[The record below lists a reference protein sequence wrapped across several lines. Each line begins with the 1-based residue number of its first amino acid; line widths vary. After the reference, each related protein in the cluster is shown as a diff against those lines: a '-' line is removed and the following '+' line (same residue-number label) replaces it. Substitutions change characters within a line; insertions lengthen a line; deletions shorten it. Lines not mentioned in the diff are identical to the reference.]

1 MARQTIN
8 NAKLGAFVLGGLLF
22 LILLL
27 YMIGRNR
34 SLFSSTYLLKARFEN
49 VQGLI
54 PGNNVRYAGIQ
65 SGTVKYIDILN
76 DTTIEV
82 SMIIDTKMEK
92 IIRKDAITSIG
103 TDGLVGNK
111 VINIVPGISNAA
123 IAIEG
128 DLLTTKKAIDT
139 DEILSTL
146 SNTNRDVATIV
157 MGLKTTVER
166 INNSSALWNL
176 LSDETLPADIRNSA
190 TNIRL
195 ATSKASLMTNDL
207 QVIISNLKEGKGS
220 LGILLKDTAFA
231 SNLNEAAFKMRSVG
245 VQADKLSLQ
254 LNSLVSE
261 IKYDIDNV
269 KGPANSLL
277 RDTSMVNK
285 LNESLDNIQKG
296 TDGFNQNM
304 DALKNSFLFRGYFR
318 RQEKQKESSKRLKQ

>member
-1 MARQTIN
+1 MARQIIN

-22 LILLL
+22 LIILL

-34 SLFSSTYLLKARFEN
+34 SLFGSTYLLKARFEN

-65 SGTVKYIDILN
+65 AGTVKKIDILN

-82 SMIIDTKMEK
+82 SMIIETKMEN

-111 VINIVPGISNAA
+111 VINIVPGRSNAA

-128 DLLTTKKAIDT
+128 DLLATKKALDT

-146 SNTNRDVATIV
+146 SNTNKDVAIIV
-157 MGLKTTVER
+157 TGLKTTVER
-166 INNSSALWNL
+166 INNSSALWTL
-176 LSDETLPADIRNSA
+176 LSDETIPVDIRNSA
-190 TNIRL
+190 TNIRQ

-207 QVIISNLKEGKGS
+207 QAIIKDLKEGKGS
-220 LGILLKDTAFA
+220 AGILLKDTAFA
-231 SNLNEAAFKMRSVG
+231 YNINEAALKMRSVG
-245 VQADKLSLQ
+245 VQADKLSVQ
-254 LNSLVSE
+254 LNTLVSG
-261 IKYDIDNV
+261 IQNDINNG

-285 LNESLDNIQKG
+285 LNKSMDNIQKG

-304 DALKNSFLFRGYFR
+304 EALKNSFLFRGYFR
-318 RQEKQKESSKRLKQ
+318 RQEKQKEASKRLQ

>member
-176 LSDETLPADIRNSA
+176 LSDETLPANIRNSA

-195 ATSKASLMTNDL
+195 ATSKASLITNDL
-207 QVIISNLKEGKGS
+207 QAIISNLKEGKGS

-318 RQEKQKESSKRLKQ
+318 RQEKQKEYYKRLNQ

>member
-318 RQEKQKESSKRLKQ
+318 RQEKQKEASKRLKQ

>member
-1 MARQTIN
+1 MARQIIN

-22 LILLL
+22 LIILL

-34 SLFSSTYLLKARFEN
+34 SLFGSTYLLKARFEN

-65 SGTVKYIDILN
+65 AGTVKKIDILN

-82 SMIIDTKMEK
+82 SMIIETKMEN

-111 VINIVPGISNAA
+111 VINIVPGRSNAA

-128 DLLTTKKAIDT
+128 DLLATKKALDT

-146 SNTNRDVATIV
+146 SNTNKDVAIIV
-157 MGLKTTVER
+157 TGLKTTVER
-166 INNSSALWNL
+166 INNSSALWTL
-176 LSDETLPADIRNSA
+176 LSDETIPVDMRNSA

-207 QVIISNLKEGKGS
+207 QAIIRDLKEGKGS
-220 LGILLKDTAFA
+220 AGILLKDTAFA
-231 SNLNEAAFKMRSVG
+231 HNINEAALKMRSVG
-245 VQADKLSLQ
+245 IQADKLSIQ
-254 LNSLVSE
+254 LNALVSGVQN
-261 IKYDIDNV
+261 DINNG

-285 LNESLDNIQKG
+285 LNKSMDNIQKG

-304 DALKNSFLFRGYFR
+304 EALKNSFLFRGYFR
-318 RQEKQKESSKRLKQ
+318 RQEKQKEASKRLQ

>member
-1 MARQTIN
+1 MARQIIN

-22 LILLL
+22 LIILL

-34 SLFSSTYLLKARFEN
+34 SLFGSTYLLKARFEN

-65 SGTVKYIDILN
+65 AGTVKKIDILN

-82 SMIIDTKMEK
+82 SMIIETKMEN

-111 VINIVPGISNAA
+111 VINIVPGRSNAA
-123 IAIEG
+123 IAVEG
-128 DLLTTKKAIDT
+128 DLLATKKSLDT

-146 SNTNRDVATIV
+146 SNTNKDVAIIV
-157 MGLKTTVER
+157 TGLKTTVER
-166 INNSSALWNL
+166 INNSAALWTL
-176 LSDETLPADIRNSA
+176 LSDETIPVDIRNSA

-195 ATSKASLMTNDL
+195 ATTKASLMTNDL
-207 QVIISNLKEGKGS
+207 QEIIRDLKEGKGS
-220 LGILLKDTAFA
+220 AGILLKDTAFA
-231 SNLNEAAFKMRSVG
+231 YNINEAALKMRSVG
-245 VQADKLSLQ
+245 IHADKLSIQ
-254 LNSLVSE
+254 LNTLVSG
-261 IKYDIDNV
+261 IQNDINKG

-277 RDTSMVNK
+277 RDSSMVNK
-285 LNESLDNIQKG
+285 LNKSLDNIQKG

-304 DALKNSFLFRGYFR
+304 EALKNSFLFRGYFR
-318 RQEKQKESSKRLKQ
+318 RQEKQKEASKRLQ

>member
-176 LSDETLPADIRNSA
+176 LSDETLPANIRNSA

-318 RQEKQKESSKRLKQ
+318 RQEKQKESSKRLNQ

>member
-8 NAKLGAFVLGGLLF
+8 NTKLGAFVLGGLLF

-65 SGTVKYIDILN
+65 AGTVKKIEILN

-82 SMIIDTKMEK
+82 SMIIETKMEN

-111 VINIVPGISNAA
+111 VINIVPGKSNAI
-123 IAIEG
+123 IAIDG
-128 DLLTTKKAIDT
+128 DLLATKKALDT

-146 SNTNRDVATIV
+146 SNTNKDIAIIV
-157 MGLKTTVER
+157 MGLKSTVER
-166 INNSSALWNL
+166 INSSTALWGL
-176 LSDETLPADIRNSA
+176 LSDETIPADIQNSVA
-190 TNIRL
+190 NIRL
-195 ATSKASLMTNDL
+195 ATSRASMMTNDL
-207 QVIISNLKEGKGS
+207 HTIIGDIKEGKGS
-220 LGILLKDTAFA
+220 TGILLKDTTFA
-231 SNLNEAAFKMRSVG
+231 YNLNGAALKMREVG
-245 VQADKLSLQ
+245 DQADNLSSQ
-254 LNSLVSE
+254 LNSLVSG
-261 IKYDIDNV
+261 IQNDINKG
-269 KGPANSLL
+269 KGPANALL
-277 RDTSMVNK
+277 RDSSMVNN
-285 LNESLDNIQKG
+285 LNKSLDNIQKG

-304 DALKNSFLFRGYFR
+304 EALKKSFFFRGYFR
-318 RQEKQKESSKRLKQ
+318 RQEKQKEASKRLQ

>member
-1 MARQTIN
+1 MAKQTIN
-8 NAKLGAFVLGGLLF
+8 NTKLGAFVLGGLLF

-34 SLFSSTYLLKARFEN
+34 SLFGSTYLLKVRFEN

-65 SGTVKYIDILN
+65 AGTVKRIDILN

-82 SMIIDTKMEK
+82 SMIIETKMQH

-111 VINIVPGISNAA
+111 VINIVPGRSNAA

-128 DLLTTKKAIDT
+128 DLLATKKTLDT
-139 DEILSTL
+139 DEIISTL
-146 SNTNRDVATIV
+146 SNTNKDVAIIV
-157 MGLKTTVER
+157 AGLKMTVER
-166 INNSSALWNL
+166 INNSAALWNL

-190 TNIRL
+190 TNIKL
-195 ATSKASLMTNDL
+195 ATAKASLMTNDL
-207 QVIISNLKEGKGS
+207 QAIVRDLKDGKGS
-220 LGILLKDTAFA
+220 VGVLLKDTVFA
-231 SNLNEAAFKMRSVG
+231 SNLNEAALKMRSVG
-245 VQADKLSLQ
+245 VQANQLSIQ
-254 LNSLVSE
+254 LNTLVSG
-261 IKYDIDNV
+261 IQNDINKG
-269 KGPANSLL
+269 KGPANSFL
-277 RDTSMVNK
+277 RDTSMVII

-304 DALKNSFLFRGYFR
+304 EALKKSFLFRGYFR
-318 RQEKQKESSKRLKQ
+318 RQEKQKETSKRLP

>member
-8 NAKLGAFVLGGLLF
+8 NAKLGLFVLAGLLF
-22 LILLL
+22 LIILL

-34 SLFSSTYLLKARFEN
+34 SLFGSTYLLKARFEN

-65 SGTVKYIDILN
+65 AGTVKNIDILN

-82 SMIIDTKMEK
+82 SMIIETKMEN

-111 VINIVPGISNAA
+111 VINIVPGKSNAA

-128 DLLTTKKAIDT
+128 DLLATKKSLDT

-146 SNTNRDVATIV
+146 SNTNKDVAIIV
-157 MGLKTTVER
+157 SGLKLTVER
-166 INNSSALWNL
+166 INNSSALWTL
-176 LSDETLPADIRNSA
+176 LSDETIPEDIRNSA
-190 TNIRL
+190 INIRL
-195 ATSKASLMTNDL
+195 ATSKASLMTTDL
-207 QVIISNLKEGKGS
+207 YTIIRELKEGKGS
-220 LGILLKDTAFA
+220 AGLLLKDTAFA
-231 SNLNEAAFKMRSVG
+231 YNLNEAALKIRSVG

-254 LNSLVSE
+254 LNTLVSG
-261 IKYDIDNV
+261 IQNDIDNG
-269 KGPANSLL
+269 KGPANALL
-277 RDTSMVNK
+277 RDSSMVNN
-285 LNESLDNIQKG
+285 LNKSLDNIQMG

-304 DALKNSFLFRGYFR
+304 EALKKSFLFRGYFR
-318 RQEKQKESSKRLKQ
+318 RQEKQKATPKRLP

>member
-176 LSDETLPADIRNSA
+176 LSDETLPANIRNSA

>member
-8 NAKLGAFVLGGLLF
+8 NTKLGAFVLGGLLF

-65 SGTVKYIDILN
+65 AGTVKKIEILN

-82 SMIIDTKMEK
+82 SMIIETKMEN

-111 VINIVPGISNAA
+111 VINIVPGRSNAI
-123 IAIEG
+123 IALDG
-128 DLLTTKKAIDT
+128 DLLATKKALDT

-146 SNTNRDVATIV
+146 SNTNKDIAIIV
-157 MGLKTTVER
+157 TGLKSTVER
-166 INNSSALWNL
+166 INSSTALWGL
-176 LSDETLPADIRNSA
+176 LSDETIPADIQNSVA
-190 TNIRL
+190 NIRL
-195 ATSKASLMTNDL
+195 ATSRASMMTNDL
-207 QVIISNLKEGKGS
+207 HTIIGDIKEGKGS
-220 LGILLKDTAFA
+220 AGILLKDTAFA
-231 SNLNEAAFKMRSVG
+231 YNLNEAALKMRAVG
-245 VQADKLSLQ
+245 VHADNLSSQ
-254 LNSLVSE
+254 LNSLVSG
-261 IKYDIDNV
+261 IQNDINTG
-269 KGPANSLL
+269 KGPANSILKDSLL
-277 RDTSMVNK
+277 VNK
-285 LNESLDNIQKG
+285 LNKSFDNIQIG

-304 DALKNSFLFRGYFR
+304 EALKRSFLFRGYFR
-318 RQEKQKESSKRLKQ
+318 RQEKQKETSKRLP

>member
-1 MARQTIN
+1 MAKQSIK

-34 SLFSSTYLLKARFEN
+34 SLFGSTYLLKARFEN

-65 SGTVKYIDILN
+65 AGTVKNIDILN

-82 SMIIDTKMEK
+82 SMIIDTKMENV
-92 IIRKDAITSIG
+92 IRKDAITSIG

-111 VINIVPGISNAA
+111 VINIVPGRSNAA

-128 DLLTTKKAIDT
+128 DLLATKKALDT

-146 SNTNRDVATIV
+146 SKTNKDVAIIV
-157 MGLKTTVER
+157 AGLKSTVER
-166 INNSSALWNL
+166 INNSSALWTL
-176 LSDETLPADIRNSA
+176 LSDETIPADIRNSA

-195 ATSKASLMTNDL
+195 ATSKASMMTYDL
-207 QVIISNLKEGKGS
+207 HAIIGDIKDGKGS
-220 LGILLKDTAFA
+220 AGILLKDTAFA
-231 SNLNEAAFKMRSVG
+231 YNLNEAAMKMRSVG
-245 VQADKLSLQ
+245 VQADNLSSQ
-254 LNSLVSE
+254 LNSLVSG
-261 IKYDIDNV
+261 IQNDINTG

-277 RDTSMVNK
+277 KDTSMVNK
-285 LNESLDNIQKG
+285 LNKSLDNIQMG

-304 DALKNSFLFRGYFR
+304 EALKKSFLFRGYFR
-318 RQEKQKESSKRLKQ
+318 RQEKQKEAAKRLP

>member
-176 LSDETLPADIRNSA
+176 LSDETLPANIRNSA

-318 RQEKQKESSKRLKQ
+318 RQEKQKEASKRLKQ

>member
-1 MARQTIN
+1 MAKQTIN
-8 NAKLGAFVLGGLLF
+8 NAKLGAFVLAGLLF

-65 SGTVKYIDILN
+65 AGTVKYIDILN

-82 SMIIDTKMEK
+82 SMIIDTEMEN

-111 VINIVPGISNAA
+111 VINIVPGRSNAA

-128 DLLTTKKAIDT
+128 DLLATKKALDT

-146 SNTNRDVATIV
+146 SNTNKDVAIIV
-157 MGLKTTVER
+157 TGLKTTVER
-166 INNSSALWNL
+166 INNSAALWNL
-176 LSDETLPADIRNSA
+176 LSDETLPVDIRNSA
-190 TNIRL
+190 TNIKL
-195 ATSKASLMTNDL
+195 ATAKASLMTNDL
-207 QVIISNLKEGKGS
+207 QSIIRDLKDGKGS
-220 LGILLKDTAFA
+220 VGVLLKDTAFA
-231 SNLNEAAFKMRSVG
+231 TNLNEAALKMRSVG
-245 VQADKLSLQ
+245 VQADKLSIQ
-254 LNSLVSE
+254 LNTLVSG
-261 IKYDIDNV
+261 IQNDINNG

-304 DALKNSFLFRGYFR
+304 EALKNSFLFRGYFR
-318 RQEKQKESSKRLKQ
+318 RQEKQKETSKRLP